1 MCHSNRLTR
10 VACWLA
16 DYLGW
21 LQFCWDFVKPPRND
35 EIALQH
41 FFHACSSARIFFL
54 FPLCC
59 MQFFSSNKC
68 LQEIFFKITHPTP
81 PQELNGRP
89 LITCSSRY
97 QLSMN
102 TNQESIVIKLNIGDV
117 RSFAVVSA
125 NIEEIDYIQFLSC
138 DSNQITENCCRD
150 ETKPPGSP
158 GGKTFWVIAFSLA
171 KMLVTRLLSMSL
183 NKHESH

>member
-16 DYLGW
+16 DYPEW

-41 FFHACSSARIFFL
+41 FFLACSSARIFFL

-68 LQEIFFKITHPTP
+68 LQEIFFQNHPPPPP

-89 LITCSSRY
+89 LTASKQCIRHSAFGVLPLPVSKWRALKIGLFHKSLAVQIQKIPRKLNGRKLKPSSNMSQEISWSDSSRAAG
-97 QLSMN
+97 
-102 TNQESIVIKLNIGDV
+102 IFG
-117 RSFAVVSA
+117 
-125 NIEEIDYIQFLSC
+125 
-138 DSNQITENCCRD
+138 
-150 ETKPPGSP
+150 
-158 GGKTFWVIAFSLA
+158 TFV
-171 KMLVTRLLSMSL
+171 
-183 NKHESH
+183 

>member
-16 DYLGW
+16 DYPEW

-41 FFHACSSARIFFL
+41 FFLACSSARIFFL

-59 MQFFSSNKC
+59 MQFLSSNKC
-68 LQEIFFKITHPTP
+68 LQEIFFQNHPSP

-89 LITCSSRY
+89 LISLSLRLGLITLTSTLINPDITKVSSNNSYRNTRESLGEREMLCCSFFEFSRTFT
-97 QLSMN
+97 SV
-102 TNQESIVIKLNIGDV
+102 SI
-117 RSFAVVSA
+117 
-125 NIEEIDYIQFLSC
+125 
-138 DSNQITENCCRD
+138 T
-150 ETKPPGSP
+150 
-158 GGKTFWVIAFSLA
+158 W
-171 KMLVTRLLSMSL
+171 
-183 NKHESH
+183 